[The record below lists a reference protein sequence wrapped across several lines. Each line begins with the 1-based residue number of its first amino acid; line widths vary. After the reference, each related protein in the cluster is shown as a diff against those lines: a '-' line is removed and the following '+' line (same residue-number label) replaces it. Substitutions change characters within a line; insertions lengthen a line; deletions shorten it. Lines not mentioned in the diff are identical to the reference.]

1 MCALNCRQLIQSVEI
16 STIAHATDDLDKVQY
31 ALRSI
36 LPVALRDR
44 EVFTRRYMQGH
55 HGNPIVTFDAR
66 LTRPSEVEEFIQHF
80 MSLLPKTDKLRITR
94 DIDLHADSDG
104 NLYVRVDKQ
113 EAFRGIIQLGDE
125 DPIRVRMKFSRLSG
139 DPREHMRQLLEED

>member
-1 MCALNCRQLIQSVEI
+1 VEI

-36 LPVALRDR
+36 LPAVLRDR

-55 HGNPIVTFDAR
+55 YGNPIVTFDAR
-66 LTRPSEVEEFIQHF
+66 LTRSSEVEEFIQHF
-80 MSLLPKTDKLRITR
+80 MRLVPKTDKLRITR

-113 EAFRGIIQLGDE
+113 QAFRGVIQLGDE
-125 DPIRVRMKFSRLSG
+125 DPIRIRVKFTRLSG
-139 DPREHMRQLLEED
+139 DPREHMRKLLEEH